1 MEKKV
6 TIDVPSIESIKS
18 IKTQIV
24 DGKIEVSYETGID
37 FSKLVKGN
45 VYVVTTK
52 LGNTFINIFKGI
64 NEGTYYG
71 YVSLWGNRC
80 SIIYGEDLIYIN
92 NIVNILPAT
101 QYEID
106 LLMNQLKKEGKVWNK
121 YKMCVEDIFNPKD
134 GDFLVSKAGSIFIYK
149 PSLYHDTHYGCYC
162 GTFITDDNLNLDI
175 SEDWACIEGCRYATK
190 AEKQTFLTRLKEEE
204 NLVWNAE
211 KKCLEKY
218 IWKPKDGEDYYYISI
233 DLKVYSTT
241 YHSDSTTDSIITSVN
256 NCFQTEE
263 EAQKYAEEFIEIL
276 KNR

>member
-6 TIDVPSIESIKS
+6 TIDVPSIKSIKS

-24 DGKIEVSYETGID
+24 DGKIEVSYEADID

-52 LGNTFINIFKGI
+52 SGNTFINIFKGI
-64 NEGTYYG
+64 NKCYYYG
-71 YVSLWGNRC
+71 YISLLSNGC
-80 SIIYGEDLIYIN
+80 SIIYNENLAYTN

-106 LLMNQLKKEGKVWNK
+106 LLMNQLKKDGKVWNK
-121 YKMCVEDIFNPKD
+121 DKMCVEDIFNPKD
-134 GDFLVSKAGSIFIYK
+134 GDFLVSGAGSIFIYK
-149 PSLYHDTHYGCYC
+149 PSLYYDDSYGSYC
-162 GTFITDDNLNLDI
+162 GTFITEDSLNLDI
-175 SEDWACIEGCRYATK
+175 SESWTCIEGCHYATE

-218 IWKPKDGEDYYYISI
+218 IWKPEYNEIYYYISWEF
-233 DLKVYSTT
+233 KVC
-241 YHSDSTTDSIITSVN
+241 SIFYQGSSWDRKMIENN
-256 NCFQTEE
+256 NCFQTKE
-263 EAQKYAEEFIEIL
+263 EARKYAEKFIEIL